1 MKPKATEEPRKKI
14 DLSKIPRDNPDD
26 ILEVIQSLAGEGV
39 VVQRGQDLEG
49 RMDLRR
55 SSGLVTLD
63 IACNGGLPAGGLCQI
78 DGSDGIG
85 KNLLLYHYFAR
96 CQKTYGDDCNIMM
109 VCFESVYDK
118 VFGRKMGVKV
128 ALSDYE
134 IDVEDRK
141 RKDKNLP
148 PLTKK
153 EKDVLAT
160 DQVGKFHIVRGSIAE
175 RMLQVVADATATNSY
190 QIMGIDS
197 WDAMLPQAGNTK
209 DLEDNAK
216 VADASGVQTRWMSK
230 VFGALTPQKI
240 CPSCLNRPL
249 EFKTTGP
256 AKYVYLCRH
265 DGCGW
270 KGQRPYM
277 WENETTLIGIRQVRA
292 NLNKMGMHAR
302 DTKVGGSHALRH
314 GKMIDIELRKGESI
328 LEGKAKI
335 GKEVNW
341 EITKGKAGTHEGLK
355 GMFRYFYS
363 PPRIDVASDLLS
375 YALPNGIIEHTGK
388 TYSFQGTV
396 LGTKQEQLLPAV
408 TADGKLKAALRKAI
422 LVHAELGYV
431 RYR

>member
-1 MKPKATEEPRKKI
+1 MKAEEPRQQI
-14 DLSKIPRDNPDD
+14 DLSKIPRDDPDD
-26 ILEVIQSLAGEGV
+26 VLEVIQSLAGEGV

-78 DGSDGIG
+78 DGADSVG

-96 CQKTYGDDCNIMM
+96 CQKTYGDACNIMM
-109 VCFESVYDK
+109 VSFEPVYDK
-118 VFGRKMGVKV
+118 MFARRVGVKV
-128 ALSDYE
+128 ALSGYE
-134 IDVEDRK
+134 IGIEDRK

-148 PLTKK
+148 ALTKK

-160 DQVGKFHIVRGSIAE
+160 DQIGRFHLVRGSIAE
-175 RMLQVVADATATNSY
+175 RMLQVVADATATNIY

-197 WDAMLPQAGNTK
+197 WDAMLPQAGSSK

-240 CPSCLNRPL
+240 CPACYKHPL
-249 EFKTTGP
+249 EFKTMGP
-256 AKYVYLCRH
+256 AKYVYICKP
-265 DGCGW
+265 CGW
-270 KGQRPYM
+270 KGKHPYM

-292 NLNKMGMHAR
+292 NMNKMGMHAR

-314 GKMIDIELRKGESI
+314 GKLIDIELRKGEGI
-328 LEGKAKI
+328 VDGKTKI

-355 GMFRYFYS
+355 GMFRYFYE
-363 PPRIDVASDLLS
+363 PPKIDIAGDLLS
-375 YALPNGIIEHTGK
+375 YALPAGIIERSGG
-388 TYSFQGTV
+388 YRFQGV
-396 LGTKQEQLLPAV
+396 SLGTKQEQLAAALD
-408 TADGKLKAALRKAI
+408 ADGKLKAALRKAI
-422 LVHAELGYV
+422 LVHAELGYI
-431 RYR
+431 RYK